1 MHIHKNR
8 KEFGIS
14 QVRLIYGDQR
24 RRPGDLMAVN
34 AKGLANVANPL
45 ILLVGLPRVELGT
58 NGL

>member
-24 RRPGDLMAVN
+24 RRPGHLMAVN

-45 ILLVGLPRVELGT
+45 I
-58 NGL
+58 